1 MKKAIGLAK
10 KARGATH
17 PNPMVGALIVK
28 KGVIIASG
36 FHKKAGL
43 DHAEVIALKKAGEK
57 AKGATLYVN
66 LEPCSHFGKTPPCVD
81 RIIKSG
87 LKRVVIGTEDP
98 NPINTLKGIKKL
110 KKSGLIVNAGIL
122 REESVKLNEDFAK
135 FITRKVPFVIIKAAQ
150 SLDGKIASVSGDS
163 KWISCLNS
171 RKYAHKLRAESDAV
185 MVGIETVIKDNP
197 RLDCRL
203 YKSFTGQPLKIV
215 VDSRLRISLKAK
227 ILNNPGAQTLIATTR
242 YAPKDKIRKLEAKN
256 ARVLIVRSRNKRV
269 DLKDL
274 FIKLAKE
281 NIVSILVEGGARL
294 ITSLINQRLADKIVI
309 FIAPKIIGGSNA
321 PTFCEGKGIKKM
333 KDAIVLNGISAK
345 RINGDLIVEAYL

>member
-43 DHAEVIALKKAGEK
+43 DHAEVIALKKAGKK

-87 LKRVVIGTEDP
+87 LKRVVIGAEDP

-110 KKSGLIVNAGIL
+110 KKSGLIVKAGIL

-197 RLDCRL
+197 RLDCRF

-215 VDSRLRISLKAK
+215 VDSRLRIPLKAK
-227 ILNNPGAQTLIATTR
+227 ILNSPGAQTLIAATR
-242 YAPKDKIRKLEAKN
+242 YAPKDKIRKLEAKK

-294 ITSLINQRLADKIVI
+294 ITSVINQKLADKIVI
-309 FIAPKIIGGSNA
+309 FIAPKIIGGSSA
-321 PTFCEGKGIKKM
+321 PTFCEGKGVKRM
-333 KDAIVLNGISAK
+333 KDAINLKGVSAK
-345 RINGDLIVEAYL
+345 RINGDLVVEAYL